1 MKPPDHS
8 REPES
13 APATFREVGLAVIGS
28 GPAAIAATMALVGK
42 GHHVTILDVGDRL
55 DDARI
60 AALADL
66 ASKPRSEWD
75 PRTLATISPPRESAG
90 HPKKDLGHAKLSYGS
105 DYSFARSDDSRGP
118 VWEKG
123 KPFHHSHALG
133 GLSNVWGSSV
143 LPMRAEDMKEWPF
156 PLTDLVPHYEAVT
169 RFMPVTRSGK
179 GIREWLPSYATHEHP
194 IPLSSQ
200 ASALERD
207 LDRHRD
213 TLHLRGFRFGASR
226 LAIKASGGGENLP
239 CNLCGR
245 CLTGCPYSLIY
256 SSAHTL
262 RDLIAAKKVTYLP
275 GHAVRKLKTAKD
287 LVHITGVA
295 LEHEQPFEILAT
307 RVFLGAGIIPTA
319 DIVFESIPA
328 VGRSTT
334 FLDSQY
340 FIYPL
345 LRFKAVKDA
354 EAEDKHTSAQLF
366 IEIDDPAISPH
377 LVHMQIY
384 GHSGFLVDELESTFL
399 RHPLRWKW
407 FRRQFIGRLLIAQG
421 FIHSTHSGKVELRSE
436 EQPDGTA
443 RLHARC
449 KPSREAFL
457 NTLKVGWKLM
467 RHAFETRMIPLFPG
481 LKFPDPGASYHTGS
495 SFPMSR
501 EPSPRQTNRLG
512 SFPDHPNIH
521 LVDASVMPCI
531 PATTIT
537 FTIMANAH
545 RIASE
550 AVITAHP

>member
-1 MKPPDHS
+1 MTTPDHS

-13 APATFREVGLAVIGS
+13 APASEIGLAVIGS
-28 GPAAIAATMALVGK
+28 GPAAIAATMALVEK

-55 DDARI
+55 DDARR

-66 ASKPRSEWD
+66 ASKPKAEWD
-75 PRTLATISPPRESAG
+75 PLSLEKISPPGKSAG
-90 HPKKDLGHAKLSYGS
+90 HPKKDLGHAKLSFGS
-105 DYSFARSDDSRGP
+105 DYSFARDGDSRGP

-156 PLTDLVPHYEAVT
+156 PLADLVPHYEAVT
-169 RFMPVTRSGK
+169 RFMPVTRSGE
-179 GIREWLPSYATHEHP
+179 GIREWLPSYTTHEHP

-200 ASALERD
+200 TAALEGD
-207 LDRHRD
+207 LTRHQR
-213 TLHLRGFRFGASR
+213 TLHQRGFRFGASR
-226 LAIKASGGGENLP
+226 LAIKASGGTESLP

-262 RDLIAAKKVTYLP
+262 RDLIAAKKVTYHP
-275 GHAVRKLKTAKD
+275 GHAVRKLKTSID
-287 LVHITGVA
+287 RVHITGVT
-295 LEHEQPFEILAT
+295 LENAQPFEFLAT

-328 VGRSTT
+328 VGRTAT

-366 IEIDDPAISPH
+366 LEIDDPAISPH

-436 EQPDGTA
+436 DQPDGTA
-443 RLHARC
+443 RLIARC
-449 KPSREAFL
+449 QPSREAFL
-457 NTLKVGWKLM
+457 KTLKVGWKLM

-501 EPSPRQTNRLG
+501 EPSPRQTDRLG
-512 SFPDHPNIH
+512 SFPGHPNIH
-521 LVDASVMPCI
+521 LVDASVMPSI

-537 FTIMANAH
+537 FSIMANAH

-550 AVITAHP
+550 AVTAAHP